1 MSRAMLVASPSVRT
15 SASNRLIRLRRE
27 DRCHMVEVR
36 IAVPPKE
43 ALTDRSRRLSNRSV
57 QQHCAGYMIPSM
69 VSFAAAVI

>member
-1 MSRAMLVASPSVRT
+1 
-15 SASNRLIRLRRE
+15 
-27 DRCHMVEVR
+27 MVEVR

-69 VSFAAAVI
+69 VGFAAAVI